1 MWSWTGLKETGRTN
15 GMSVRVSPVP
25 ATGSANVD
33 YVLPDGCSHATL
45 ELANTLGVKVMT
57 AELEG
62 NQGSK
67 ALDLSRLAGSVYI
80 FTVRCGARTKTG
92 KIVITK

>member
-1 MWSWTGLKETGRTN
+1 
-15 GMSVRVSPVP
+15 
-25 ATGSANVD
+25 
-33 YVLPDGCSHATL
+33 
-45 ELANTLGVKVMT
+45 MT